1 MISGLFRFLT
11 LLPSLHNT
19 SYAKLHYG
27 TKTALRSKFI
37 AAFIV
42 FGVVRTASAQ
52 YAAGA
57 SPAGPG
63 AIATDPA
70 KDAALKT
77 YLQKHFK
84 IPSPDL
90 IKLGPAI
97 KTPFEGLLARQL
109 IVSNEAGQNVTA
121 TLFFDKSET
130 KAIIGQYIDA
140 GAEPWGRVNM
150 SGVNLDDHPTQ
161 GPADAPVTIVE
172 FADFECPFCA
182 HAFSALETLVNTT
195 YKGKVKVI
203 FKAYPLNVHPWAIK
217 AAEAAECARLQ
228 NPAAFWDFAR
238 YFYANQGSIDVKNV
252 QDHVDKLAKAQKL
265 DQASLKA
272 CMDSSQT
279 AARIKQDQSD
289 GNSIHVTST
298 PTFFVN
304 GIPVVGLP
312 EGKVLNFVID
322 SELAGKGPSASATN
336 E

>member
-1 MISGLFRFLT
+1 MRRIGTFLMVGAT
-11 LLPSLHNT
+11 ILLLSR
-19 SYAKLHYG
+19 G
-27 TKTALRSKFI
+27 
-37 AAFIV
+37 AAF
-42 FGVVRTASAQ
+42 AQ
-52 YAAGA
+52 YAAGV
-57 SPAGPG
+57 SPAGAG
-63 AIATDPA
+63 VVATDPA
-70 KDAALKT
+70 KDAALKI

-90 IKLGPAI
+90 IKLGPAV

-109 IVSNEAGQNVTA
+109 TVSNEAGQNVMA

-238 YFYANQGSIDVKNV
+238 YFYTNQGSIDVKNV
-252 QDHVDKLAKAQKL
+252 QDHVDKLAKSQKL

-279 AARIKQDQSD
+279 SARIKQDQTD
-289 GNSIHVTST
+289 GNSIHVSST

-304 GIPVVGLP
+304 GIPIVGLP
-312 EGKVLNFVID
+312 EGKVLNYVID
-322 SELAGKGPSASATN
+322 SELAGKSPSASATN

>member
-1 MISGLFRFLT
+1 MRPIPIFLVIGAMILLAFR
-11 LLPSLHNT
+11 
-19 SYAKLHYG
+19 G
-27 TKTALRSKFI
+27 
-37 AAFIV
+37 AAF
-42 FGVVRTASAQ
+42 AQ
-52 YAAGA
+52 NAAGA
-57 SPAGPG
+57 SPAV
-63 AIATDPA
+63 AAAVATDPV
-70 KDAALKT
+70 KDAALKI

-90 IKLGPAI
+90 IRLGPAF
-97 KTPFEGLLARQL
+97 KTPFDGLLARLLFVRNEQGM
-109 IVSNEAGQNVTA
+109 IVST

-140 GAEPWGRVNM
+140 GAEPWGRVSM
-150 SGVNLDDHPTQ
+150 SGVNLDDRPTQ

-203 FKAYPLNVHPWAIK
+203 FKAYPLNVHPWALK
-217 AAEAAECARLQ
+217 AAAAAECARMQ

-238 YFYANQGSIDVKNV
+238 YFYTNQGSIDPKNV

-265 DQASLKA
+265 DEPSLKA
-272 CMDSSQT
+272 CMDSTQT
-279 AARIKQDQSD
+279 SAHIKQDQTD
-289 GNSIHVTST
+289 GNSIHVSST

-322 SELAGKGPSASATN
+322 SELAGKSPSASATH

>member
-1 MISGLFRFLT
+1 MRRIGTFLMVGAMI
-11 LLPSLHNT
+11 LLLSR
-19 SYAKLHYG
+19 G
-27 TKTALRSKFI
+27 
-37 AAFIV
+37 AAF
-42 FGVVRTASAQ
+42 AQ
-52 YAAGA
+52 YAAGV
-57 SPAGPG
+57 SPAGAG
-63 AIATDPA
+63 VVATDPA
-70 KDAALKT
+70 KDAALKI

-90 IKLGPAI
+90 IKLGPAV

-109 IVSNEAGQNVTA
+109 TVSNEAGQNVMA

-182 HAFSALETLVNTT
+182 HAFSVLETLINTT

-238 YFYANQGSIDVKNV
+238 YFYTNQGSIDVKNV
-252 QDHVDKLAKAQKL
+252 QDHVDKLAKSQKL

-279 AARIKQDQSD
+279 SARIKQDQTD
-289 GNSIHVTST
+289 GNSIHVSST

-304 GIPVVGLP
+304 GIPIVGLP
-312 EGKVLNFVID
+312 EGKVLNYVID
-322 SELAGKGPSASATN
+322 SELAGKSPSASATN

>member
-1 MISGLFRFLT
+1 MI
-11 LLPSLHNT
+11 LL
-19 SYAKLHYG
+19 AARG
-27 TKTALRSKFI
+27 
-37 AAFIV
+37 AAF
-42 FGVVRTASAQ
+42 AQ

-57 SPAGPG
+57 SPAG
-63 AIATDPA
+63 ATAVATDPA

-97 KTPFEGLLARQL
+97 KTPFEGLLARQMT
-109 IVSNEAGQNVTA
+109 VSNEAGQNVAT
-121 TLFFDKSET
+121 TLFFDKGET

-140 GAEPWGRVNM
+140 GSEPWGRVNM

-238 YFYANQGSIDVKNV
+238 YFYTNQGSIDPKNV
-252 QDHVDKLAKAQKL
+252 QNHVDKLAKAQKL

-279 AARIKQDQSD
+279 SARIKQDQTD

-304 GIPVVGLP
+304 GIPIVGLP

>member
-1 MISGLFRFLT
+1 MVGAIILMASRGAALAQ
-11 LLPSLHNT
+11 NAAGT
-19 SYAKLHYG
+19 SP
-27 TKTALRSKFI
+27 
-37 AAFIV
+37 
-42 FGVVRTASAQ
+42 
-52 YAAGA
+52 AGA
-57 SPAGPG
+57 SM
-63 AIATDPA
+63 IATDPV
-70 KDAALKT
+70 KDAAIKT

-90 IKLGPAI
+90 IKLGPAVN
-97 KTPFEGLLARQL
+97 TPFAGLLARQL
-109 IVSNEAGQNVTA
+109 TVSNEQGQNVMA

-238 YFYANQGSIDVKNV
+238 YFYTNQGSIDVKNV
-252 QDHVDKLAKAQKL
+252 QDHVDKIAKAQKL

-279 AARIKQDQSD
+279 SARIKQDQTD
-289 GNSIHVTST
+289 GNSIHVSST

>member
-1 MISGLFRFLT
+1 MRRIGSFLVVAAMI
-11 LLPSLHNT
+11 LLASR
-19 SYAKLHYG
+19 G
-27 TKTALRSKFI
+27 
-37 AAFIV
+37 AAF
-42 FGVVRTASAQ
+42 AQ

-57 SPAGPG
+57 SPAGAG
-63 AIATDPA
+63 VIATDPA
-70 KDAALKT
+70 KDAALKI

-90 IKLGPAI
+90 IKLGPAV

-109 IVSNEAGQNVTA
+109 IVSNEAGQNVAT

-238 YFYANQGSIDVKNV
+238 YFYTNQGSINPKNV

-279 AARIKQDQSD
+279 SARIKQDQTD
-289 GNSIHVTST
+289 GDSIHVSST

-322 SELAGKGPSASATN
+322 SELAGKSPSASATH